1 MALLLRVAK
10 KGRATAAMA
19 LVGGRGVAS
28 SAVDSAAGRALATL
42 DHVPKVIKF
51 AALPPAA
58 VDRQDAGAKPGV
70 EKAKGSAFRCDG
82 APGRAAV
89 ARDQVPGAQPLGLGL
104 KPGLAQILAPSG
116 KLKLGA
122 GGGGLPY
129 SSSAISS
136 GGGGG
141 DAAAEKCS
149 LPASPPTTAGVA
161 RRTYGT
167 RGGWPCQA
175 PPEALKE
182 MDDAFRA
189 QMNITEDAI
198 KAHTAECLSSKKL
211 LKAPRPL
218 YQVFLVCVFVLA
230 AVSILVI
237 GFFDYALTVGEMTV
251 VNFLNGKE
259 FKAVKTDFMDE
270 AEARLLD
277 LAQQE
282 RVREVRNRYVQEAWT
297 ESMGCLIRALTL
309 KSYRDSWFRT
319 KEEDSNNST
328 TVATPSAK

>member
-1 MALLLRVAK
+1 M
-10 KGRATAAMA
+10 
-19 LVGGRGVAS
+19 
-28 SAVDSAAGRALATL
+28 
-42 DHVPKVIKF
+42 
-51 AALPPAA
+51 
-58 VDRQDAGAKPGV
+58 
-70 EKAKGSAFRCDG
+70 
-82 APGRAAV
+82 
-89 ARDQVPGAQPLGLGL
+89 
-104 KPGLAQILAPSG
+104 
-116 KLKLGA
+116 
-122 GGGGLPY
+122 
-129 SSSAISS
+129 
-136 GGGGG
+136 
-141 DAAAEKCS
+141 
-149 LPASPPTTAGVA
+149 
-161 RRTYGT
+161 
-167 RGGWPCQA
+167 
-175 PPEALKE
+175 KE
-182 MDDAFRA
+182 MEDAFRA
-189 QMNITEDAI
+189 QMKITEDAI

-270 AEARLLD
+270 AEATLLD

>member
-10 KGRATAAMA
+10 KSRATAAMA

-122 GGGGLPY
+122 GGG
-129 SSSAISS
+129 
-136 GGGGG
+136 
-141 DAAAEKCS
+141 
-149 LPASPPTTAGVA
+149 VA

-182 MDDAFRA
+182 MEDAFRA
-189 QMNITEDAI
+189 QMKITEDAI

-270 AEARLLD
+270 AEATLLD

>member
-70 EKAKGSAFRCDG
+70 EKAKGSAFQCDG

-89 ARDQVPGAQPLGLGL
+89 ARDQVPGAQLLGLGL

-136 GGGGG
+136 GGGGEVQPSRVAADNCRCGSPHLWDKGRVAVPGAAGGVEG
-141 DAAAEKCS
+141 DGGRLPRADEDNRGCNQSAHSRVSVEQEAAQGPPTSVPSLPCLCFCSGCS
-149 LPASPPTTAGVA
+149 LHSGD
-161 RRTYGT
+161 
-167 RGGWPCQA
+167 W
-175 PPEALKE
+175 
-182 MDDAFRA
+182 
-189 QMNITEDAI
+189 
-198 KAHTAECLSSKKL
+198 
-211 LKAPRPL
+211 
-218 YQVFLVCVFVLA
+218 
-230 AVSILVI
+230 IL
-237 GFFDYALTVGEMTV
+237 
-251 VNFLNGKE
+251 
-259 FKAVKTDFMDE
+259 
-270 AEARLLD
+270 
-277 LAQQE
+277 
-282 RVREVRNRYVQEAWT
+282 
-297 ESMGCLIRALTL
+297 
-309 KSYRDSWFRT
+309 
-319 KEEDSNNST
+319 
-328 TVATPSAK
+328 